1 MTSVDAQDAPVDS
14 LPGKGDRLRR
24 VLNNRLCQL
33 TRAAVVAVT
42 TMAAVTAALMASPSP
57 TARAADAK
65 AIRVTSGNL
74 ITDPDGQP
82 TVVLSLYEDSLCP
95 YCRKFEHTFG
105 ATVDKLIDTGAV
117 AADYHMVAILDRPN
131 RDYSSRAGAAA
142 YCVADESI
150 DTFRR
155 FKTALYAHQPAEN
168 SATFPDNAALIDLA
182 HQAGAGDATADC
194 INAGTYTGLVAG
206 MADATNV
213 EHTPTVRING
223 QDYELSTPEA
233 LEASIERLVPGIHT
247 PTSGS

>member
-1 MTSVDAQDAPVDS
+1 VPYN
-14 LPGKGDRLRR
+14 K
-24 VLNNRLCQL
+24 RLCQL
-33 TRAAVVAVT
+33 TRAVINAT
-42 TMAAVTAALMASPSP
+42 AVTAVTGALMASPNP
-57 TARAADAK
+57 TAGAADAK

-150 DTFRR
+150 DAFRR
-155 FKTALYAHQPAEN
+155 FKTALYAHQPSERAAN
-168 SATFPDNAALIDLA
+168 FPDNAALIDLA
-182 HQAGAGDATADC
+182 RQAGAGDATADC
-194 INAGTYTGLVAG
+194 INAGTYTGVVAG

-223 QDYELSTPEA
+223 QDYELSTPDA
-233 LEASIERLVPGIHT
+233 LVTSIEQLVHAPA
-247 PTSGS
+247 SDS

>member
-1 MTSVDAQDAPVDS
+1 VT
-14 LPGKGDRLRR
+14 
-24 VLNNRLCQL
+24 
-33 TRAAVVAVT
+33 AVVLT
-42 TMAAVTAALMASPSP
+42 TAVTAALMASPGP

-105 ATVDKLIDTGAV
+105 ATIDKLIDTGAV
-117 AADYHMVAILDRPN
+117 AADYYMVAILDRPN

-155 FKTALYAHQPAEN
+155 FKTALYAHQPSERAA
-168 SATFPDNAALIDLA
+168 SFPDNAALIDMA
-182 HQAGAGDATADC
+182 RQVGAGDATADC
-194 INAGTYTGLVAG
+194 INANTYTGMVAG

-233 LEASIERLVPGIHT
+233 LAASIEQLVYPPVASLAPGHPVPGIDAAAQ
-247 PTSGS
+247 